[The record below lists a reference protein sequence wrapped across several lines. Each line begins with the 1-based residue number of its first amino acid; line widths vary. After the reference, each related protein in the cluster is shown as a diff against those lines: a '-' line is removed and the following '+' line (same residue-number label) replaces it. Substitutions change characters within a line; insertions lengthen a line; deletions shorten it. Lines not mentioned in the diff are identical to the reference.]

1 MSQNWKLDPTH
12 SELGFKVKHL
22 MISNVTGK
30 ITKFDVQLQSDN
42 DSFNNPSI
50 QLEAEMAS
58 IDTGMGQRDEHLK
71 SNEFFDVANHPTMK
85 FVSKSYANGKL
96 NGDLTIKNV
105 TKPVVLD
112 AEFGGIM
119 KDPWGNTKAGFTIS
133 GTINRKEW
141 DLTWNAPLEAGGL
154 VVSED
159 VKIMSELEFAKV

>member
-1 MSQNWKLDPTH
+1 MSQNWKLDPAH
-12 SELGFKVKHL
+12 SELSFKVKHL

-30 ITKFDVQLQSDN
+30 ITKFDVQLNSD
-42 DSFNNPSI
+42 DDAFTNPSI
-50 QLEAEMAS
+50 QLEADMAS

-71 SNEFFDVANHPTMK
+71 SQEFFDVANHPTMK

-96 NGDLTIKNV
+96 NGDLTIRNV
-105 TKPVVLD
+105 TRPVVLD

-159 VKIMSELEFAKV
+159 VKIMSELEFAKA

>member
-1 MSQNWKLDPTH
+1 MSQNWKLDPAH
-12 SELGFKVKHL
+12 SELSFKVRHL

-30 ITKFDVQLQSDN
+30 ITKFDVQLNSD
-42 DSFNNPSI
+42 DDAFANPSI
-50 QLEAEMAS
+50 QLEADMAS

-96 NGDLTIKNV
+96 NGDLTIRNV

-112 AEFGGIM
+112 AEFGGII

-154 VVSED
+154 VVGED
-159 VKIMSELEFAKV
+159 VKIMSELEFTKS